1 MKGQQKKTSIFR
13 SETLQRIS
21 SPEQLTDYLRVTN
34 PGIWIVLAAVLTLLV
49 GFFVWM
55 SVGTI
60 ETTVEVGVSTQNHV
74 AEVAVK
80 SGDATIE
87 KDMVLRVGDQQTA
100 ILSTS
105 TDGYG
110 RTVGTAEV
118 NLSDG
123 MYDGTLIVESVHP
136 IQFLLTSK

>member
-1 MKGQQKKTSIFR
+1 MEKQGKTSIFR
-13 SETLQRIS
+13 KETLQRIS

-60 ETTVEVGVSTQNHV
+60 ETTVEVGVSTQNRV

-80 SGDATIE
+80 SGDATIA
-87 KDMVLRVGDQQTA
+87 KDMTLRVGDQQTA
-100 ILSTS
+100 ILSTK
-105 TDGYG
+105 TDEYG
-110 RTVGTAEV
+110 RTVGVADV

-123 MYDGTLIVESVHP
+123 MYDGTLVTESIHP